1 MRRVLAMLSMVLAA
15 CSSVTD
21 PEPRAQLDLLLGT
34 ARSGALTFR
43 ATNGLLHAVGQRD
56 GLPVFRASCP
66 EFSVA
71 IETTADG
78 PRETRLFVR
87 NVPAGLK
94 LVSSA
99 GVLGPSTAP
108 VMGARLDD
116 LHLGL
121 AWTVTFPPSVDQVEL
136 RTEPVDARDFTFLA
150 FGDIQRGIDRFDD
163 VIATLNAQPD
173 AEFIVVMGDLTNVS
187 TDAEFDAIDEAFT
200 RITLPM
206 LLTPGNHDAYR
217 STVFQQRYGRANYT
231 CELRGTRFTSID
243 SSNAGLSETAWRLY
257 DDALAAGKAQP
268 HVVFSHIPATESFGV
283 RSGQWNSRV
292 EARRFAGSTAAA
304 NVDLLL
310 FGHLHTLDVYELA
323 GVPTVISGGAGAI
336 EERLDGIDRHVLS
349 VRVEGGIPNVS
360 VVRVDP

>member
-1 MRRVLAMLSMVLAA
+1 MKRVAALLCLLAG
-15 CSSVTD
+15 CSGVTD
-21 PEPRAQLDLLLGT
+21 PEPRAQLDLVLGT
-34 ARSGALTFR
+34 ATSGALTFR
-43 ATNGLLHAVGQRD
+43 SANGLLHAVAQRD

-66 EFSVA
+66 EFSVTL
-71 IETTADG
+71 ETTADG

-99 GVLGPSTAP
+99 GVLGPSTTP
-108 VMGARLDD
+108 VTGTRLDD

-121 AWTVTFPPSVDQVEL
+121 SWTVTFPPGVDQVEL
-136 RTEPVDARDFTFLA
+136 RTEPSDARDFTFLA
-150 FGDIQRGIDRFDD
+150 FGDIQRGIGRFGD
-163 VIATLNAQPD
+163 VIETLNAQPD
-173 AEFIVVMGDLTNVS
+173 AEFVVVMGDLTNVS
-187 TDAEFDAIDEAFT
+187 TDAEFDAIDEAFA

-206 LLTPGNHDAYR
+206 VLTPGNHDAYR
-217 STVFQQRYGRANYT
+217 STIFQQRYGRANYS
-231 CELRGTRFTSID
+231 CELRGARFTSID

-257 DDALAAGKAQP
+257 DDALAAGKEQP

-336 EERLDGIDRHVLS
+336 EERLDGIDRHILS
-349 VRVEGGIPNVS
+349 VRVEGGVPKVS